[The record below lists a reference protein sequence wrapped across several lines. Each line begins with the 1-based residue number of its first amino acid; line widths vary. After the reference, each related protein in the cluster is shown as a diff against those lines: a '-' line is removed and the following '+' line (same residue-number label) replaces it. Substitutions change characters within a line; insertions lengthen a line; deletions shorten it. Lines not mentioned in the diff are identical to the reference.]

1 MTTPITY
8 TIDSNLRNPQIQE
21 EAAPST
27 GRPLQA
33 ALRMSGDCSG
43 PYPLRTGR
51 PGRLVQTNSLTQRKR
66 LGTPEE
72 ENQDAFNARSTC
84 LRHSNRC
91 FTRQP
96 RCSWSC
102 HVDVCDHHRTHKE
115 PVMAKSSEQDRE
127 VRPNEITP
135 PQYHTSWSPSSL
147 SIRYLLIVLKSLWLV
162 ERHHADIHA
171 SEQRILHIILQTT
184 EVLGSIKE
192 GVLSNCGGAIMVIA
206 CVIPDDR

>member
-8 TIDSNLRNPQIQE
+8 TTE
-21 EAAPST
+21 TATPST
-27 GRPLQA
+27 PRYKKRPPRAQDDLFKRRFA
-33 ALRMSGDCSG
+33 CRGTAVDHTHW
-43 PYPLRTGR
+43 RTGR
-51 PGRLVQTNSLTQRKR
+51 PGRLCQTKSYKHKESDLGKPAKHDTDR
-66 LGTPEE
+66 LQCSE
-72 ENQDAFNARSTC
+72 C
-84 LRHSNRC
+84 LLKALDRC

-96 RCSWSC
+96 QQLELCT
-102 HVDVCDHHRTHKE
+102 VDVCDHHRTHKE
-115 PVMAKSSEQDRE
+115 PVMAKTSEQDRE

-147 SIRYLLIVLKSLWLV
+147 SIRVLVDVLKSLWLV

-192 GVLSNCGGAIMVIA
+192 TCPQQLRWC
-206 CVIPDDR
+206 DRGHRVRDT